1 MKKIT
6 TLITSRSSYIIVEYM
21 GGYAAV
27 DRKDISSAGKLMRKL
42 NGLQMNWSKNLTQTI
57 NATVRADKIRDLMD
71 IGMSVEEA
79 VLKVFVDERRESDA
93 PEA

>member
-6 TLITSRSSYIIVEYM
+6 TLITSRSSYIIVEYF
-21 GGYAAV
+21 GGYAAI
-27 DRKDISSAGKLMRKL
+27 DRKDIKDGKLQKKL
-42 NGLQMNWSKNLTQTI
+42 NGLQMNWSKTLNQTI
-57 NATVRADKIRDLMD
+57 AATVRADKIRDLMD

-79 VLKVFVDERRESDA
+79 VLKVFEDERRESDA

>member
-27 DRKDISSAGKLMRKL
+27 DRKDISTAGTLMRKL

-57 NATVRADKIRDLMD
+57 NATVRADKIKDMVD
-71 IGMSVEEA
+71 AGMSVEDA
-79 VLKVFVDERRESDA
+79 VRYVFNEKE
-93 PEA
+93 E

>member
-27 DRKDISSAGKLMRKL
+27 DRKDISTAGKLMRKL

>member
-21 GGYAAV
+21 GGYAAI
-27 DRKDISSAGKLMRKL
+27 DRKDIKDGKLQKKL
-42 NGLQMNWSKNLTQTI
+42 NGLQMNWSKTLNQTI
-57 NATVRADKIRDLMD
+57 AATVRADKIRDLMD

-79 VLKVFVDERRESDA
+79 VLKVFEDERRESDA

>member
-21 GGYAAV
+21 GGYAAI
-27 DRKDISSAGKLMRKL
+27 DRKDISTVGKLMRKL

-57 NATVRADKIRDLMD
+57 NATVRADKIKDMVD
-71 IGMSVEEA
+71 AGMSVEDA
-79 VLKVFVDERRESDA
+79 VRYVFNKKED
-93 PEA
+93 

>member
-27 DRKDISSAGKLMRKL
+27 DRKDISTTGKLMRKL

-79 VLKVFVDERRESDA
+79 VLKVFENEEED
-93 PEA
+93 